1 MSRRASAVASDD
13 SEFTFE
19 RKTWRRRPYAEIL
32 RDGKAFWEEFA
43 GSKPGFQF
51 GATKAALIII
61 FLDDIKAFVNSG
73 GVLPGTAE
81 RPKTIE
87 IKGRTL
93 KWHPKFKKGSG
104 EIEHSY
110 LELAYGISK
119 IRFGLTKA
127 HALLLFQKEL
137 LELASAKC

>member
-1 MSRRASAVASDD
+1 M

-19 RKTWRRRPYAEIL
+19 RKTWRKRPYAEIL
-32 RDGKAFWEEFA
+32 RDGKPFWDEFPS
-43 GSKPGFQF
+43 SKSGFQF

-61 FLDDIKAFVNSG
+61 FLDDIKSFVNSG
-73 GVLPGTAE
+73 GALPGTVE
-81 RPKTIE
+81 SPKMTA

-93 KWHPKFKKGSG
+93 KWYPRFKKNSG
-104 EIEHSY
+104 EVEHPY
-110 LELAYGISK
+110 LELAYGKST

-137 LELASAKC
+137 LDLASAT

>member
-1 MSRRASAVASDD
+1 MISRALARPSDT

-19 RKTWRRRPYAEIL
+19 RRTWRRRPYAEVL
-32 RDGKAFWEEFA
+32 RDGKPFWEDFP
-43 GSKPGFQF
+43 GSKSGFQF

-61 FLDDIKAFVNSG
+61 FLDHIKSFVNSG
-73 GVLPGTAE
+73 GALPGTE
-81 RPKTIE
+81 ESPKTIE

-93 KWHPKFKKGSG
+93 KWYPRFKKVSG
-104 EIEHSY
+104 EIEHPY
-110 LELAYGISK
+110 LELAYRKST

-137 LELASAKC
+137 SELASAK